1 MWIRSSRCLSPPS
14 SWRKIVESQRG
25 TPGSLAIVFRRRS
38 AAGGSARP
46 APHGDSVG
54 PPSGWSGAKSG
65 SSDRHRQLPT
75 GTKRCSSRYGCDWS
89 KSPRARPNSGLP
101 TDSAER
107 AGEHGDSLARRE
119 ASRSAKGR
127 KSCHSATR
135 SSYRRQQDQP
145 GLNERAAGRH
155 RRPGFGNTPA
165 HFIDVP
171 AGMSSGSSGVAP
183 PTGAQQHTPG
193 SRRRP
198 LRHTPPRIAS
208 SAQTGWI
215 DQFDPGV
222 KPPCR

>member
-1 MWIRSSRCLSPPS
+1 MWIRGSRCLSSPS

-135 SSYRRQQDQP
+135 SSYRRQRDQP
-145 GLNERAAGRH
+145 GLNERAAGSSAPGFRQYSGTFH
-155 RRPGFGNTPA
+155 RRARRDVLRLFRCRPA
-165 HFIDVP
+165 HGRAATHPGVP
-171 AGMSSGSSGVAP
+171 PA
-183 PTGAQQHTPG
+183 
-193 SRRRP
+193 
-198 LRHTPPRIAS
+198 AS
-208 SAQTGWI
+208 SAHTTAYSIQRT
-215 DQFDPGV
+215 DRMD
-222 KPPCR
+222 